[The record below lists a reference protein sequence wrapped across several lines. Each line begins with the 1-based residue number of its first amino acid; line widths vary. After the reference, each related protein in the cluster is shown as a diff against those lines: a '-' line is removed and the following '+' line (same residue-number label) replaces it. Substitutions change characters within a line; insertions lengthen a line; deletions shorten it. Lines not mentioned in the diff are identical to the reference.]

1 MKTKGMLS
9 MLAAAAAIVITSNAG
24 AQAGSS
30 QKKYTDDSIVRD
42 LKAGKLTVREAQILQ
57 DRRDHATAKT
67 AATPAAVAPKS
78 GAAAKAGKKAHTT
91 KPAKPV
97 KASKAVQKK
106 SKAPVKKLTRPHPG
120 HATQKAHAGTAGHV
134 AKQAATPAARP
145 HHAVAEKEQPS
156 KTAGKKDHAATKKA
170 EPVRKTAVKYIR

>member
-1 MKTKGMLS
+1 MKTRGMLG

-57 DRRDHATAKT
+57 DRRDHGTAKT
-67 AATPAAVAPKS
+67 ASATRAPAAAPKS
-78 GAAAKAGKKAHTT
+78 GAAAKAGKKAHAV
-91 KPAKPV
+91 KPAKPGKVV
-97 KASKAVQKK
+97 KNK
-106 SKAPVKKLTRPHPG
+106 SKAPVKQLTSPHSRHAAQKG
-120 HATQKAHAGTAGHV
+120 HPAKAKPV
-134 AKQAATPAARP
+134 AKP
-145 HHAVAEKEQPS
+145 HHAVAVTEQPA
-156 KTAGKKDHAATKKA
+156 KAAGKKDHAATKKA

>member
-57 DRRDHATAKT
+57 DRRDHATVKAA
-67 AATPAAVAPKS
+67 AATPAAAPAKT
-78 GAAAKAGKKAHTT
+78 GATAKKAHAAKAV
-91 KPAKPV
+91 KPG
-97 KASKAVQKK
+97 KAVRKK
-106 SKAPVKKLTRPHPG
+106 SKAPVKQLTSPHPKHAARNA
-120 HATQKAHAGTAGHV
+120 HATKAKPV
-134 AKQAATPAARP
+134 AKP
-145 HHAVAEKEQPS
+145 HHAVAVKEHPA
-156 KTAGKKDHAATKKA
+156 KAVHKKDVAATKKA

>member
-24 AQAGSS
+24 AQAGAS

-57 DRRDHATAKT
+57 DRRDHGTAKAAAAIPASATAPKT
-67 AATPAAVAPKS
+67 GATP
-78 GAAAKAGKKAHTT
+78 KKAHA
-91 KPAKPV
+91 AKPV
-97 KASKAVQKK
+97 KQRKAVTKK
-106 SKAPVKKLTRPHPG
+106 SKAPVRQLTSPHSR
-120 HATQKAHAGTAGHV
+120 HAAQKAHA
-134 AKQAATPAARP
+134 AKARPVARP
-145 HHAVAEKEQPS
+145 HHAVAVKDQPA
-156 KTAGKKDHAATKKA
+156 KTASGKDHAATKKA